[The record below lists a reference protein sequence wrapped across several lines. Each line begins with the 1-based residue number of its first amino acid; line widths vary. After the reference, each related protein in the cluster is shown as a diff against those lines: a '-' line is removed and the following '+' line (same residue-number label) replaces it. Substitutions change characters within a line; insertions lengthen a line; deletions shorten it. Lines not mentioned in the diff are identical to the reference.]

1 MQLVFVFNSVKLEFD
16 FNANLL
22 HLQRGVSMEPPF
34 SQAGT
39 KVTLFS
45 DLISILTTAHLKTLV
60 AVLLFKLY
68 FVWIKKM
75 KMKNYQTSD
84 GKMRRST

>member
-60 AVLLFKLY
+60 AVSLFKLY

-75 KMKNYQTSD
+75 KNYQ
-84 GKMRRST
+84 

>member
-22 HLQRGVSMEPPF
+22 HIPRGVSMEPPF

-45 DLISILTTAHLKTLV
+45 DLISILTTAHLKTLI
-60 AVLLFKLY
+60 AVLSFKIY

-75 KMKNYQTSD
+75 KNYQ
-84 GKMRRST
+84 

>member
-22 HLQRGVSMEPPF
+22 HLQRGVYQVF

-60 AVLLFKLY
+60 AVSLFKLY

-75 KMKNYQTSD
+75 KNYQ
-84 GKMRRST
+84 